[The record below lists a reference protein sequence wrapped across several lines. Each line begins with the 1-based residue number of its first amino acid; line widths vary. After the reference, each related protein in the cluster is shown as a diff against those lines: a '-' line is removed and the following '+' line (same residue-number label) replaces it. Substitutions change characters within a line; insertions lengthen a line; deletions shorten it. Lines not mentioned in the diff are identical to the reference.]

1 MAAEITGWPGG
12 SPPPAPDDAR
22 DGSGWL
28 LRVLKAGEQVEIT
41 AAHVGAV
48 LLELRTD
55 ARGRPR
61 IAIRAPREV
70 NIAFIKLGARPPA

>member
-1 MAAEITGWPGG
+1 M
-12 SPPPAPDDAR
+12 
-22 DGSGWL
+22 
-28 LRVLKAGEQVEIT
+28 RVLKAGEQVEIT
-41 AAHVGAV
+41 AAQVGSV

-70 NIAFIKLGARPPA
+70 HIAFIKLGARPPA

>member
-1 MAAEITGWPGG
+1 MAADITGLAGG
-12 SPPPAPDDAR
+12 TTPPAPDDAR
-22 DGSGWL
+22 DGGGWL

-41 AAHVGAV
+41 GAQVGAV

-70 NIAFIKLGARPPA
+70 HIAFIKIGARAPT